1 MNPQDKGAWL
11 NQRVGKLTASRMA
24 DAMDVTK
31 AGKPGAKRTA
41 LLKTILAERL
51 TGDAA
56 PNFVSDRM
64 LRGLELEPAGKA
76 EFELRTGQMLTDCGF
91 YDHPEIDLF
100 GCTPDALI
108 GSDAVFEMKAPD
120 TSTHVDYMLAGQVVP
135 ERYRPQVLAQ
145 LACTGRKTVWF
156 ASYDPRI
163 KSYDKQMH
171 IVCWTPEQSEIK
183 AVEQAARDFLA
194 EIDALWEAIH
204 TTQKEA
210 A

>member
-1 MNPQDKGAWL
+1 VSPDDKGAWL

-31 AGKPGAKRTA
+31 AGKHGAKRIA

-56 PNFVSDRM
+56 PNFVSERM

-100 GCTPDALI
+100 GCTPDSLI
-108 GSDAVFEMKAPD
+108 GSDGVFEMKAPD

-163 KSYDKQMH
+163 KSYAKQMH
-171 IVCWTPEQSEIK
+171 IVCWTPEQSEIE

-194 EIDALWEAIH
+194 EVDALWEAIH

>member
-1 MNPQDKGAWL
+1 MSPDDKGAWL

-41 LLKTILAERL
+41 LLKTVLAERL

-56 PNFVSDRM
+56 PNFVSERM

-76 EFELRTGQMLTDCGF
+76 EFELRTGQMLGNCGF
-91 YDHPEIDLF
+91 FDHPDIDLF

-108 GSDAVFEMKAPD
+108 GSDSVFEMKAPD
-120 TSTHVDYMLAGQVVP
+120 TSTHVDYMLAGAVVP

-163 KSYDKQMH
+163 RNHSKQMH
-171 IVCWTPEQSEIK
+171 IVCWTPEQTEIE

-194 EIDALWEAIH
+194 EVEAMFEQL
-204 TTQKEA
+204 TTGKA

>member
-1 MNPQDKGAWL
+1 VSPDDKGAWL

-41 LLKTILAERL
+41 LLKTVLAERL

-56 PNFVSDRM
+56 PNFVSERM

-91 YDHPEIDLF
+91 YDHPDIDLF

-108 GSDAVFEMKAPD
+108 GGDAVFEMKAPD
-120 TSTHVDYMLAGQVVP
+120 TSTHVDYMLAGDVVP
-135 ERYRPQVLAQ
+135 DRYRPQVLAQ

-156 ASYDPRI
+156 ASFDPRI
-163 KSYDKQMH
+163 RNHSKQMH
-171 IVCWTPEQSEIK
+171 IVCWTPEQEEIEAIEK
-183 AVEQAARDFLA
+183 AAQDFLS
-194 EIDALWEAIH
+194 EVDALWDAIH
-204 TTQKEA
+204 Q
-210 A
+210 

>member
-1 MNPQDKGAWL
+1 MSPDDKGAWL

-31 AGKPGAKRTA
+31 AGKHGAKRTA

-51 TGDAA
+51 TSDAA
-56 PNFVSDRM
+56 HNFVSERM

-76 EFELRTGQMLTDCGF
+76 EFELRTGQMLGNCGF
-91 YDHPEIDLF
+91 FDHPEIDLF

-120 TSTHVDYMLAGQVVP
+120 TSTHVDYMLAGAVVP

-145 LACTGRKTVWF
+145 LACTKRKTVWF
-156 ASYDPRI
+156 ASFDPRI
-163 KSYDKQMH
+163 KNYAKQMH
-171 IVCWTPEQSEIK
+171 IVCWTPEKTEIE
-183 AVEQAARDFLA
+183 AVEQAARDFLR
-194 EIDALWEAIH
+194 EVGEMFDQL
-204 TTQKEA
+204 TQKDQA
-210 A
+210 

>member
-1 MNPQDKGAWL
+1 MSPDDKGAWL

-31 AGKPGAKRTA
+31 AGKAGAKRTA
-41 LLKTILAERL
+41 LLKIVLAERL

-56 PNFVSDRM
+56 PNFVSERM

-76 EFELRTGQMLTDCGF
+76 EFELRTGQMLGNCGF
-91 YDHPEIDLF
+91 FDHPEIDLF

-163 KSYDKQMH
+163 KNYAKQMH
-171 IVCWTPEQSEIK
+171 IVCWTPEQTEIE
-183 AVEQAARDFLA
+183 AVEQAAREFL
-194 EIDALWEAIH
+194 EEVEQMFQVL
-204 TTQKEA
+204 TGKEA

>member
-1 MNPQDKGAWL
+1 MSPDDKGAWL

-41 LLKTILAERL
+41 LLKTVLAERL

-56 PNFVSDRM
+56 PNFVSERM

-91 YDHPEIDLF
+91 YDHPDIDLF
-100 GCTPDALI
+100 GCTPDALV
-108 GSDAVFEMKAPD
+108 GSNAVFEMKAPD
-120 TSTHVDYMLAGQVVP
+120 TSTHVDYMLAGDVVP

-156 ASYDPRI
+156 ASFDPRI
-163 KSYDKQMH
+163 KNHSKQMH
-171 IVCWTPEQSEIK
+171 IVEWTPKREEVEEI
-183 AVEQAARDFLA
+183 EEHARKFLA
-194 EIDALWEAIH
+194 EVEAMFEQL
-204 TTQKEA
+204 TEKA
-210 A
+210 

>member
-1 MNPQDKGAWL
+1 MTPEEKAAWL
-11 NQRVGKLTASRMA
+11 SERTGKLTASRMA
-24 DAMDVTK
+24 DALDITK
-31 AGKPGAKRTA
+31 AGKPGAKRMA
-41 LLKTILAERL
+41 LMKMILAERM

-64 LRGLELEPAGKA
+64 LRGLELEPAGKS
-76 EFELRTGQMLTDCGF
+76 EFELRTGQMLRACGF
-91 YDHPEIDLF
+91 YDHPEIDSF

-108 GSDAVFEMKAPD
+108 GSDAIFEMKAPD
-120 TSTHVDYMLAGQVVP
+120 TTTHIEYLMAGDVVP

-163 KSYDKQMH
+163 RSYAKQMH
-171 IVCWTPEQSEIK
+171 IVCWTPEQAEIE
-183 AVEQAARDFLA
+183 AVEQAAREFLA
-194 EIDALWEAIH
+194 EVDALWDVIH
-204 TTQKEA
+204 TEKA

>member
-1 MNPQDKGAWL
+1 MSPDDKGAWL

-56 PNFVSDRM
+56 PNFVSERM

-91 YDHPEIDLF
+91 YDHPDIDLF
-100 GCTPDALI
+100 GCTPDSLI
-108 GSDAVFEMKAPD
+108 GSDGVFEMKAPD

-145 LACTGRKTVWF
+145 LACTGRRTVWF

-163 KSYDKQMH
+163 KSYAKQMH
-171 IVCWTPEQSEIK
+171 IVCWTPEQAEIE

-194 EIDALWEAIH
+194 EVDALWEAIH